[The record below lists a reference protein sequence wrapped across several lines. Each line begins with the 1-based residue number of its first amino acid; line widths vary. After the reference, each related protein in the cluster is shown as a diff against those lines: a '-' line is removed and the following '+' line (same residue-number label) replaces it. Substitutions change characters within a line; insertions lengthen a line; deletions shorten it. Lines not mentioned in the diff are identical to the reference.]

1 MRRTQSYFFLI
12 FHFMPLLF
20 QHKIGHYFKGADKE
34 AQNEKLKN

>member
-1 MRRTQSYFFLI
+1 MRRTQVY
-12 FHFMPLLF
+12 LF